1 MTLAGPPDDDGHIDR
16 LRGDITSDL
25 TALRQMWDR
34 RTQWTQRTAEDWTT
48 QATRLRGVPAWAV
61 GAVAGMLAG
70 VWSALR
76 RPRRV
81 Q

>member
-1 MTLAGPPDDDGHIDR
+1 MTPAGPPDDDGHIDR

-25 TALRQMWDR
+25 KALRQMWDR
-34 RTQWTQRTAEDWTT
+34 RAQRTAEDWTT

>member
-1 MTLAGPPDDDGHIDR
+1 MKPAGPPDDDGHIDQ
-16 LRGDITSDL
+16 LRGHITTDL
-25 TALRQMWDR
+25 KVLRQMWDR
-34 RTQWTQRTAEDWTT
+34 RAQWTQRAAEDWTT
-48 QATRLRGVPAWAV
+48 QATRLRGVPAWAI

>member
-1 MTLAGPPDDDGHIDR
+1 MTPAGPPDDGHIDR
-16 LRGDITSDL
+16 LRGDITTDL
-25 TALRQMWDR
+25 KTLRQMWDR
-34 RTQWTQRTAEDWTT
+34 RAQWTQRTVVDWTT

-81 Q
+81 E

>member
-1 MTLAGPPDDDGHIDR
+1 
-16 LRGDITSDL
+16 
-25 TALRQMWDR
+25 MWDR
-34 RTQWTQRTAEDWTT
+34 RAQWTQRTAVDWTT

-81 Q
+81 E

>member
-1 MTLAGPPDDDGHIDR
+1 MKPAGPADDDGHIDR
-16 LRGDITSDL
+16 LRGDITTDL
-25 TALRQMWDR
+25 KTLRRMWDR
-34 RTQWTQRTAEDWTT
+34 RAQWTQRTAEDWTT

-81 Q
+81 E

>member
-1 MTLAGPPDDDGHIDR
+1 MTPAGPPDDGHIDR
-16 LRGDITSDL
+16 LRGDITTDL
-25 TALRQMWDR
+25 KTLRQMWDR
-34 RTQWTQRTAEDWTT
+34 RVQWTQRTAVDWTT

-81 Q
+81 E